1 MKTATQN
8 LIDDLVGDL
17 KPVNAPGRI
26 SRPVVFWLSLATVYS
41 IVSVFVSGPLR
52 EGALRHLIE
61 LPLFTGETLL
71 AVIAIAVTAIA
82 SLRIAL
88 PGRNSPMRA
97 LTGVLILIALWVAI
111 YVVDFW
117 HPVHP
122 VSTLGGRG
130 DCFWQ
135 VPLFSLPSFAF
146 LLYLARRQYPLWP
159 RTTGL
164 LAGIAAAAIPAEL
177 MQFGCMYEPAHILTH
192 HMAPILVTATIG
204 WFIGPY
210 VLRLRRVVPRR
221 RDASI
226 H

>member
-1 MKTATQN
+1 MKTATEN
-8 LIDDLVGDL
+8 LIHDLVGDL
-17 KPVNAPGRI
+17 KPVDAPGRI
-26 SRPVVFWLSLATVYS
+26 VRPVVFWLAAATVYS

-52 EGALRHLIE
+52 EDSLRHLVE
-61 LPLFTGETLL
+61 LPLFAGETLL
-71 AVIAIAVTAIA
+71 AMIAIAITTLA
-82 SLRIAL
+82 SLRLAL
-88 PGRNSPMRA
+88 PGRNGPMRE
-97 LTGVLILIALWVAI
+97 LTGVVILLALWVGI
-111 YVVDFW
+111 YVTGFW
-117 HPVHP
+117 YPVHP

-135 VPLFSLPSFAF
+135 VPLFSLPSLAV
-146 LLYLARRQYPLWP
+146 LLYLASRQYPLWP

-192 HMAPILVTATIG
+192 HMAPILVTAAIG
-204 WFIGPY
+204 WFAGPF

-221 RDASI
+221 RDVSI

>member
-1 MKTATQN
+1 MKTATEN

-17 KPVNAPGRI
+17 KPVAAPGRI
-26 SRPVVFWLSLATVYS
+26 ARPVVFWLAIATVYS

-52 EGALRHLIE
+52 EGSLRHLVE
-61 LPLFTGETLL
+61 LPLFAGETLL
-71 AVIAIAVTAIA
+71 ATIAIAITTIA
-82 SLRIAL
+82 SLRLAL
-88 PGRNSPMRA
+88 PGRNGPMRE
-97 LTGVLILIALWVAI
+97 LSGVAILLALWVGI
-111 YVVDFW
+111 YVADFW
-117 HPVHP
+117 YPVHP

-135 VPLFSLPSFAF
+135 VPLFSLPSLAV
-146 LLYLARRQYPLWP
+146 LLYLANRQYPLWP

-192 HMAPILVTATIG
+192 HMAPILVTAAIG
-204 WFIGPY
+204 WFAGPF

-221 RDASI
+221 RDVSI